1 MPRTSRKNKKRGN
14 NTRNKRRGRSGAN
27 TGDFSSTPFSITNVF
42 TFTASGAAQSIA
54 IDVDAFAS
62 TTRLNILSQAWQYY
76 KYTSLKFT
84 VYPFSDTTHASN
96 TFAFGYSPNSE
107 DGTSGAYT
115 TFAEVIQLV
124 TSNIHSTVKT
134 VPTVIRCS
142 KNVLQANTQK
152 MFPTSSGNT
161 LDNEVQGVFTV
172 CPLATSTSSVVVRIE
187 GVLKFMI
194 AQPQLGDD
202 LIPKLVAPYQVEA
215 ITETNSP
222 STVVLKTLPMP
233 LLSRGKGAG
242 RKL

>member
-1 MPRTSRKNKKRGN
+1 MPRTSRKKSRGK
-14 NTRNKRRGRSGAN
+14 NTRNKQRGRGGAN
-27 TGDFSSTPFSITNVF
+27 RGDFSSTPFSITNVF
-42 TFTASGAAQSIA
+42 TYTASGAAQAIA

-62 TTRLNILSQAWQYY
+62 STRLNILSQAWQYY

-107 DGTSGAYT
+107 DGTAGTYT

-152 MFPTSSGNT
+152 MFPTASNNT
-161 LDNEVQGVFTV
+161 LDNEIQGVFTV
-172 CPLATSTSSVVVRIE
+172 CPLATSTAQVVVRIE
-187 GVLKFMI
+187 GVLRFMI

-202 LIPKLVAPYQVEA
+202 MIPKLVAPPEVEA
-215 ITETNSP
+215 VTENNLPLTVELKKRPKSSP
-222 STVVLKTLPMP
+222 
-233 LLSRGKGAG
+233 RGRGSG
-242 RKL
+242 RKLL